1 MEFSQE
7 LIYTLKS
14 LFEIGPWFH
23 VVLLRYTPFQTMAQ
37 HFETMELHSLVTPG
51 LYWMN

>member
-7 LIYTLKS
+7 FFDTLKNRC
-14 LFEIGPWFH
+14 EIGPWFH

-37 HFETMELHSLVTPG
+37 HFETMEIHSLITPG
-51 LYWMN
+51 LYWIN